1 MNESKRCVSPAN
13 EIELQKEIERL
24 FVFQDRPLSDARNLM
39 IVKELSESGVPF
51 KALVAGIRK
60 LCSEDLKQVKI
71 SIILKASRE
80 FMVMEKPRSCA
91 LCHGTGFID
100 MMSKEAYP
108 VSYSCTCDLG
118 RWHFEHKGVEKWNGK
133 RRQYSSRY
141 GVMTLTWHYDGM
153 EIADVDDEDLEA
165 AERLNYVPQWQ
176 D

>member
-1 MNESKRCVSPAN
+1 MSELKRCVAPN
-13 EIELQKEIERL
+13 QEIELAKEIERL

-39 IVKELSESGVPF
+39 IVKELSQSGVPF

-71 SIILKASRE
+71 SVILKASRE

-100 MMSKEAYP
+100 MMSKDAYP
-108 VSYSCTCDLG
+108 VSYACNCDLG
-118 RWHFEHKGVEKWNGK
+118 RWHQENKGVEKWHGK
-133 RRQYSSRY
+133 RRQYSKQH

-153 EIADVDDEDLEA
+153 DIADVDDEDLNA
-165 AERLNYVPQWQ
+165 AEEMNYVPNWQ